1 MRFTTA
7 AFMTLTLAATTFV
20 PSAIRAQ
27 QPEGA
32 KAASVWDGVYTA
44 AQAQR
49 GEATYQTECA
59 SCHGGDLGGDGFA
72 PALTGAEFAN
82 TWNGATL
89 GDLFERLRISM
100 PPSNPDSVPAA
111 AKADILSFVLKSSKF
126 PEGKAEL
133 KPQAETLKA
142 IQFQATKQ

>member
-7 AFMTLTLAATTFV
+7 AFMTLTLAATPLV

-32 KAASVWDGVYTA
+32 KGASVWDGVYTA
-44 AQAQR
+44 EQAKR
-49 GEATYQTECA
+49 GEATYQKECS

-72 PALTGAEFAN
+72 PALAGAEFSN

-89 GDLFERLRISM
+89 GDLFERMRISM

-111 AKADILSFVLKSSKF
+111 GKADVLAFVLKSGKF

-133 KPQAETLKA
+133 KPQAEVLKA